1 MISRTRVLPSGWIA
15 WMGGSNMVLSGI
27 VFSYSFS
34 VCVRAHHVYAVRVRR
49 ANLVRARRRSWS
61 SSRSVRL
68 GVISREI
75 FIQGRQQDLHLKTST
90 VRESLMFS
98 VLLSHLVKKL
108 THVEVI
114 KLLDIIQDYT
124 QAVVGVPGGQ
134 P

>member
-1 MISRTRVLPSGWIA
+1 
-15 WMGGSNMVLSGI
+15 MGGSNMVLSGI

>member
-1 MISRTRVLPSGWIA
+1 MS
-15 WMGGSNMVLSGI
+15 
-27 VFSYSFS
+27 
-34 VCVRAHHVYAVRVRR
+34 AHHVYVVGVCR
-49 ANLVRARRRSWS
+49 ANPVRARRRSWP
-61 SSRSVRL
+61 SSRTVRL
-68 GVISREI
+68 GVISRDI

-98 VLLSHLVKKL
+98 VLLWQLVKTL